1 MASRSR
7 LGFYASLLVI
17 TGCFGSGG
25 GGGCDFSS
33 SNGLAGNGSFHY
45 ECVGDGLDPECDGRT
60 FNLTVEGQLPTRSIA
75 RTATFDITFLDSP
88 GATVQTA
95 SPAAVS
101 GRGPFVAERA
111 GTIGFF
117 VNAQN
122 GTDDIEDAI
131 RLRVGEPDLVRISRA
146 GLAMLGDERLSV
158 GRSQRFRVTAS
169 ERGAVLVGA
178 LRGTWEAEPE
188 GIVDVET
195 DRFGAA
201 TVRGVAPG
209 KVRLRVQ
216 ALGLADSIVIDV
228 ARSAFDFDA
237 GSDGSADGGT
247 DAGTDADGGSTDA
260 SQD

>member
-1 MASRSR
+1 MTLRSR
-7 LGFYASLLVI
+7 LGWCASLLVVS
-17 TGCFGSGG
+17 GCFGGGG

-45 ECVGDGLDPECDGRT
+45 DCVGDGLDPECDDRG
-60 FNLTVEGQLPTRSIA
+60 FDLEGQLPTRAIA

-88 GATVQTA
+88 NATVHAA
-95 SPAAVS
+95 SSSAVS

-111 GTIGFF
+111 GTIGFL

-146 GLAMLGDERLSV
+146 GVAMRSDERLSV
-158 GRSQRFRVTAS
+158 GGSQRFRVTAS
-169 ERGAVLVGA
+169 ERGAALVGA

-188 GIVDVET
+188 GIVEVET

-201 TVRGVAPG
+201 TVRGLAPG

-216 ALGLADSIVIDV
+216 ALGLTDSILIDV
-228 ARSAFDFDA
+228 ARSGFVP
-237 GSDGSADGGT
+237 
-247 DAGTDADGGSTDA
+247 DAGTDGGADASADADGGSIDA